1 MANYPH
7 VPKGQNK
14 HNPNSHYEY
23 STLQDMAADRKV
35 QADVRKEIR
44 AKRSPQEQLEL
55 LDRRL
60 GKGVG
65 AVKERLKLLQAIN
78 DAYPKKGMAVVVGA
92 KPEEKPVAKK
102 AEPKVGAKKA
112 GKKGKKAA

>member
-35 QADVRKEIR
+35 QAGVRTELR
-44 AKRSPQEQLEL
+44 AKRSPKEQLEL

-65 AVKERLKLLQAIN
+65 AVKERKRLQAFLELG
-78 DAYPKKGMAVVVGA
+78 KSEERRHEAVTVRPSQ
-92 KPEEKPVAKK
+92 KPLEKI
-102 AEPKVGAKKA
+102 GAKKA
-112 GKKGKKAA
+112 GKKARKAA